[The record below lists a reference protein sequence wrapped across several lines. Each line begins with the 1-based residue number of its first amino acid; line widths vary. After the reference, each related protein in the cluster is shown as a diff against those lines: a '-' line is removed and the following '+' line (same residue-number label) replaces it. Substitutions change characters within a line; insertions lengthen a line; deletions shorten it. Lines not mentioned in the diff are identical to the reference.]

1 VRSTASRISPPTLVS
16 QPTPPLPA
24 QAVVKAVVVSAVAVA
39 AVAVV
44 ARVAVKAVAESVAKL
59 IKSFLKKRSVNG
71 RFFLYLHPEN
81 QELTK

>member
-1 VRSTASRISPPTLVS
+1 MLVS
-16 QPTPPLPA
+16 QPMLLLPA
-24 QAVVKAVVVSAVAVA
+24 LAVVKAAAVSAVAVA

-59 IKSFLKKRSVNG
+59 FMSFLKKRSQNG
-71 RFFLYLHPEN
+71 RFFLYLQAEN